1 MKIIHTADWHLGG
14 SWNGIDRTDEL
25 FAQVDCV
32 FKTVREKQADVLL
45 VAGDIFEGTKKEH
58 DKLLK
63 NSKRLAEKIKDLT
76 ETGCHVI
83 LVSGNHDNREHF
95 AMMKTF
101 LELEGGKSER
111 LHIAEGYEKFEIGG
125 VQFICLPYPDLE
137 RLEAF
142 GKFRSS
148 EKIGKA
154 ERNKS
159 LSDDLAEFVGS
170 VAAKIDSS
178 KPAVFVTHLQIIGV
192 NYSGTPKEASYNEDI
207 SLASKCLP
215 QNVSYIALGHIH
227 KCQQIEKS
235 AVPCWY
241 SGSFDRMD
249 FGERGEENDKFV
261 LLVKIDEKTK
271 KATVEKI
278 AVDCNHF
285 EEISIS
291 AEELKEIVEN
301 KEEPKKSY
309 GNLNIKYAADDDTLL
324 LTRQA
329 KEFFPNFR
337 RNLQREDAQLIEVAE
352 FENPYNPKETVH
364 QYLEAQFGASE
375 DYAELVRRADELIL
389 EVENAFEK
397 N

>member
-1 MKIIHTADWHLGG
+1 MKIIHTSDWHLGG

-25 FAQVDCV
+25 FEQVDCV
-32 FKTVREKQADVLL
+32 FKIVREYEADILL
-45 VAGDIFEGTKKEH
+45 VAGDIFERISRERLH
-58 DKLLK
+58 QV
-63 NSKRLAEKIKDLT
+63 SKRLAEKLKDLT
-76 ETGCHVI
+76 ATTNCRAI
-83 LVSGNHDNREHF
+83 LVPGNHDLREHF

-101 LELEGGKSER
+101 LELESGKAER
-111 LHIAEGYEKFEIGG
+111 IYIVEGYEKFEIDG
-125 VQFICLPYPDLE
+125 VQFVCLPYPDPE

-170 VAAKIDSS
+170 VAEKIDAS

-192 NYSGTPKEASYNEDI
+192 KYNASPTEASYNEDL
-207 SLASKCLP
+207 SLATNCLP

-249 FGERGEENDKFV
+249 LGERGDENDKFV
-261 LLVKIDEKTK
+261 LLVEIDEQTK
-271 KATVEKI
+271 KAKVEKVSI
-278 AVDCNHF
+278 DCNRF
-285 EEISIS
+285 DEITIS
-291 AEELKEIVEN
+291 AEELEDFAANYEN
-301 KEEPKKSY
+301 RKKTY
-309 GNLNIKYAADDDTLL
+309 GNLNLKYTADADTVW
-324 LTRQA
+324 LTRRA
-329 KEFFPNFR
+329 RELFPRFR
-337 RNLQREDAQLIEVAE
+337 RNLQRADVELIEIAE

-364 QYLEAQFGASE
+364 QYLEAQFGGDE
-375 DYAELVRRADELIL
+375 ELLSELIERVDKL
-389 EVENAFEK
+389 ISEVE
-397 N
+397 

>member
-1 MKIIHTADWHLGG
+1 MKIIHTSDWHLGG

-32 FKTVREKQADVLL
+32 FKIARKQKADVLL
-45 VAGDIFEGTKKEH
+45 VAGDIFERVSRDRLH
-58 DKLLK
+58 QI
-63 NSKRLAEKIKDLT
+63 SRRLAEKLKDLT
-76 ETGCHVI
+76 AMASCHAV
-83 LVSGNHDNREHF
+83 LVPGNHDLREHF

-101 LELEGGKSER
+101 LELESGKAER
-111 LHIAEGYEKFEIGG
+111 IHIVEGYEKFEIDG
-125 VQFICLPYPDLE
+125 VQFICLPYPDPE

-159 LSDDLAEFVGS
+159 LSDDLAQFVGE
-170 VAAKIDSS
+170 VAAKIDAS

-192 NYSGTPKEASYNEDI
+192 KYDGSPREASYNEDI
-207 SLASKCLP
+207 SLASNCLP

-249 FGERGEENDKFV
+249 FGERNDEKYV
-261 LLVKIDEKTK
+261 LEVEIDEQTK
-271 KATVEKI
+271 KASVKQI
-278 AVDCNHF
+278 SVDCNVF
-285 EEISIS
+285 EEINLS
-291 AEELKEIVEN
+291 AEQLAEIAECGAD
-301 KEEPKKSY
+301 PKKSY
-309 GNLNIKYAADDDTLL
+309 GNLNIKYTADDDTVS

-337 RNLQREDAQLIEVAE
+337 RNLLREGVELVEIAE
-352 FENPYNPKETVH
+352 FENPYNPKETVR
-364 QYLEAQFGASE
+364 QYLEAQFG
-375 DYAELVRRADELIL
+375 DDEILLSQLIERVDKL
-389 EVENAFEK
+389 IEEVETNAFEK